1 MISAGDLRKS
11 RDLDRDELETLA
23 RDHIFPVVDGTE
35 ATFLFRGAA
44 DEVLMRHWI
53 YGLSSTQPFER
64 IHGTDFWTLT
74 MEIPACSRVEYKL
87 EIAEGEQRRLIRD
100 PLNPHTAHDP
110 YGANSVVHGAG
121 YEVPDW
127 VLPDGE
133 ARPGE
138 IVDHVIG
145 SDVFGERRTFQV
157 YLPARYRETRRYP
170 LLVMHD
176 GEDFVKFAGLK
187 LVLDNLIHRQEIPP
201 VVVALTSSPK
211 RLEEYA
217 ANENQGRF
225 IVEELVPALEDKYA
239 LVGTPEARGLA
250 GASFG
255 AVTSLHTAW
264 THPGFFSSLLLQSGS
279 FAFTDI
285 GNEHDRGPL
294 FDPIVEFVNAF
305 REKPGK
311 PVEKVCVT
319 CGTYESLIYYNRS
332 MVPLLERT
340 GMDVRYIE
348 ARDGHNWD
356 NWRDRM
362 RESLSWLFPGPLWMV
377 YE

>member
-11 RDLDRDELETLA
+11 RDLDRDELEA
-23 RDHIFPVVDGTE
+23 FASDHIFPVVDGTE
-35 ATFLFRGAA
+35 ATFLFRGPA

-53 YGLSSTQPFER
+53 FGLSSTQPFER
-64 IHGTDFWTLT
+64 IEGTDFWTLT
-74 MEIPACSRVEYKL
+74 MDIPACSRVEYKL

-110 YGANSVVHGAG
+110 YGANSVVHGEG

-145 SDVFGERRTFQV
+145 SEVFGERRTFQV

-201 VVVALTSSPK
+201 MVVALTQSPN

-217 ANENQGRF
+217 ANEKQGRF
-225 IVEELVPALEDKYA
+225 IVEELVPALEEKYA

-264 THPGFFSSLLLQSGS
+264 TNPGFFSSLLLQSGS

-294 FDPIVEFVNAF
+294 FDPIVKFVNAF
-305 REKPGK
+305 REEPGK

-362 RESLSWLFPGPLWMV
+362 RESLSWLFPGPLWMI